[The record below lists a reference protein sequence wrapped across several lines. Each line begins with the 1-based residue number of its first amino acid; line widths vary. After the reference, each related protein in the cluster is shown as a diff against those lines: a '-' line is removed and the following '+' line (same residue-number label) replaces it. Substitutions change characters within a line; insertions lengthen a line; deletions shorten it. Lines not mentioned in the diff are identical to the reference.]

1 MIRYR
6 LIDMLIA
13 LDAMY
18 VLSGVNVFPVLVMI
32 QFCGDTNI
40 PSLGPFQF
48 HLHPFFMHLEFPQ
61 PAIRLEKT
69 VLTRML

>member
-18 VLSGVNVFPVLVMI
+18 VLSGVNILSVLGMI
-32 QFCGDTNI
+32 QYRGDTNI
-40 PSLGPFQF
+40 PSLGLFQF
-48 HLHPFFMHLEFPQ
+48 HLHPSFTRVEFP
-61 PAIRLEKT
+61 PILIACHSF
-69 VLTRML
+69 